1 LPSATL
7 SDIIPFEI
15 RVERKTNL
23 TDTLVFSASFPRL
36 NRILNIPDISN
47 QQINN
52 QFLNKVMLPATS
64 QTRDTLQIV
73 VGDLLILN
81 YTLKNNTIISSGE
94 EQIKVSATNNQYV
107 FEF

>member
-1 LPSATL
+1 
-7 SDIIPFEI
+7 
-15 RVERKTNL
+15 
-23 TDTLVFSASFPRL
+23 
-36 NRILNIPDISN
+36 
-47 QQINN
+47 
-52 QFLNKVMLPATS
+52 MLPATS